1 MMTNTACNGRRARLA
16 GLWHHVALAAVL
28 QTIMAG
34 AASAA
39 ELSIREIKA
48 QAPAPISERRPDQL
62 PGSSIAYGKQNIAAV
77 WLAGPTTRYDHGVLG
92 DTMEASRLVA
102 ETRSGDTLVYELP
115 ASRVFEDLNPRLVDL
130 NSDGEDEILLVETHA
145 ERGASLAIYGV
156 TDARIV
162 RQSMTP
168 FLGQPHRWLNPLGA
182 GDFDADGRLDIALVA
197 TPHIGGRLRLYRY
210 AVPTLTLFA
219 EAGGVS
225 THSIG
230 STELD
235 LGRIVHHED
244 RDRILLPDQ
253 SHTSLLLLEWRPS
266 GIKQLARQTLPAAI
280 VTSLRPAG
288 ANRWRF
294 QISGGRHL
302 EVQVH

>member
-1 MMTNTACNGRRARLA
+1 MTNTACNGRRARLA

-102 ETRSGDTLVYELP
+102 ETRTGNTLVYELP

-156 TDARIV
+156 TGERIV

-168 FLGQPHRWLNPLGA
+168 FLGQAYRWLNPLGV
-182 GDFDADGRLDIALVA
+182 GDFDADGRSDIALVA

-210 AVPTLTLFA
+210 TEPTLTQFA
-219 EAGGVS
+219 EADGVS

-230 STELD
+230 STELG
-235 LGRIVHHED
+235 LGRVVHNAD
-244 RDRILLPDQ
+244 RDRLLLPDQ
-253 SHTSLLLLEWRPS
+253 FHRSLLLLEWTSS
-266 GIKQLARQTLPAAI
+266 GIRQLASQALPARI
-280 VTSLRPAG
+280 VTSLQATG
-288 ANRWRF
+288 NNRWRF
-294 QISGGRHL
+294 QIDDGRHL
-302 EVQVH
+302 EVQVQ